1 MVKSFITILVAISIF
16 CVGSSFLQGSNLAK
30 SIERGKEA
38 YTLYCINCHM
48 ADGNGTPD
56 LYPPLAKADYLKK
69 PSTTLINIILM
80 GQTGEITVN
89 KKKYNGIMP
98 AQNYLTDDQVADILN
113 YTRNSFG
120 NKITTAITPAQ
131 VKALRK

>member
-1 MVKSFITILVAISIF
+1 MHKILLSSVIAVGVLVIT
-16 CVGSSFLQGSNLAK
+16 SSFFQKYDLKK

-38 YTLYCINCHM
+38 YSLYCINCHM

-69 PSTTLINIILM
+69 PSTTLINIVLM
-80 GQTGEITVN
+80 GQTGEIIVN

-98 AQNYLTDDQVADILN
+98 AQNYLTDDQIADILN
-113 YTRNSFG
+113 YARNSFG
-120 NKITTAITPAQ
+120 NNIPTAITPGQ

>member
-1 MVKSFITILVAISIF
+1 MYKTLIPSFIILSIF
-16 CVGSSFLQGSNLAK
+16 ILTSSFFQKYDLKK

-38 YTLYCINCHM
+38 YGLYCINCHM
-48 ADGNGTPD
+48 ADGNGTVD

-69 PSTTLINIILM
+69 PSTTLINIILQ

-98 AQNYLTDDQVADILN
+98 AQNYLTDDQIADILN
-113 YTRNSFG
+113 YARNSFG
-120 NKITTAITPAQ
+120 NKMPTAITPGQ

>member
-1 MVKSFITILVAISIF
+1 MHKVLISSIIAVGILIIT
-16 CVGSSFLQGSNLAK
+16 SSFFQKYDLKK

-38 YTLYCINCHM
+38 YALYCINCHM

>member
-1 MVKSFITILVAISIF
+1 MHKTLIPSFIILSIF
-16 CVGSSFLQGSNLAK
+16 ILTSSFFQKYDLKK

-38 YTLYCINCHM
+38 YGLYCINCHM
-48 ADGNGTPD
+48 ADGNGTVD

-69 PSTTLINIILM
+69 PSTTLINLILQ

-98 AQNYLTDDQVADILN
+98 AQNYLTDDQIADILN
-113 YTRNSFG
+113 YARNSFG
-120 NKITTAITPAQ
+120 NKMPTAITPGQ

>member
-1 MVKSFITILVAISIF
+1 MYKTLIPSFIILSIF
-16 CVGSSFLQGSNLAK
+16 ILASSFFQKYDLKK

-38 YTLYCINCHM
+38 YGLYCINCHM
-48 ADGNGTPD
+48 ADGNGTVD

-69 PSTTLINIILM
+69 PSTTLINIILQ

-98 AQNYLTDDQVADILN
+98 AQNYLTDDQIADILN
-113 YTRNSFG
+113 YARNSFG
-120 NKITTAITPAQ
+120 NKMPTAITPGQ